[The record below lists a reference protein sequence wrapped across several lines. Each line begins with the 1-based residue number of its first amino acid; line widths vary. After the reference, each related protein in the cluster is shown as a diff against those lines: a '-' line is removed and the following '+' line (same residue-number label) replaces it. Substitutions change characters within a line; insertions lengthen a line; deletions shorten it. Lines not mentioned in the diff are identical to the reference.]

1 MRTSAALLVLALA
14 ACSGA
19 ETASPAAPARP
30 GTDEPPP
37 NAFLSVPPPAD
48 PAPSLPKLPPPPPVT
63 LTSGDLVFISVF
75 RQKDL
80 ELEVRIPEGGSFA
93 YPLIGEVRAAGRTL
107 KEVEAELR
115 ARLEEKYL
123 KRASVT
129 LTVREFAPR
138 MVYVLGGVAKPSG
151 YEYPVSRRFTVL
163 QLISAAGGFTDRA
176 QKEYAQLLRR
186 REGGE
191 RELVRFSVA
200 EVEKAV
206 ARGRVDADLELAPD
220 DLLVIPSAARVVYVL
235 GQVNKPGSFELPAD
249 TRVTVSM
256 AVSQAGSWTKF
267 ASISRIQVLRQP
279 PTGEPVRF
287 AVDLDQVVNG
297 RIDLD
302 VEVHPGDVVWVPQR
316 SLF

>member
-1 MRTSAALLVLALA
+1 MRPSALLLLALA
-14 ACSGA
+14 ACSGP
-19 ETASPAAPARP
+19 EPAPSGAPLRA
-30 GTDEPPP
+30 GEEPPP
-37 NAFLSVPPPAD
+37 NAFLSAPPPAD
-48 PAPSLPKLPPPPPVT
+48 PAPSIPKLPPPPPVT
-63 LTSGDLVFISVF
+63 LISGDLVFISVF

-80 ELEVRIPEGGSFA
+80 DLEVRVPEGGSFA
-93 YPLIGEVRAAGRTL
+93 YPLIGEVSAAGRTT
-107 KEVEAELR
+107 KEIEADLR
-115 ARLEEKYL
+115 TRLEAKYL

-129 LTVREFAPR
+129 LTVREYAPR
-138 MVYVLGGVAKPSG
+138 MVYILGGVAKPAG
-151 YEYPVSRRFTVL
+151 YEYPLARRLTVL
-163 QLISAAGGFTDRA
+163 QLISTAGGFTDRA

-235 GQVNKPGSFELPAD
+235 GQVNKPGSFDLPAD

-279 PTGEPVRF
+279 PTGEAVRF

-302 VEVHPGDVVWVPQR
+302 VELHPGDVVWVPQR